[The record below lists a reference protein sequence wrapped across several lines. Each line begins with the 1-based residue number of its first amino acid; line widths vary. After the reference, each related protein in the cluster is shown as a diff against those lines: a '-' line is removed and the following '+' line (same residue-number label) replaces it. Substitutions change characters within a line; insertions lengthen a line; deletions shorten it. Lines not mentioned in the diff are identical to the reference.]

1 MGMSNQL
8 VEHVREIKE
17 DLERIE
23 RELPEVGLP
32 SLLLDDFRRALDH
45 LRNTLWAIST
55 ASERKPGEINRAIVQ
70 FRIQRTTE
78 MCERII
84 RRDIASQRIAVDTPN
99 LIKLNSVLNEMH
111 GSIRKLFAGDSAAP
125 TCRARAWEKPSKRSR
140 FAYQLPLPI
149 VILRSASS
157 LTLRQRRP
165 LRSRNM
171 RISFGIIESPH
182 ASALSSAG

>member
-1 MGMSNQL
+1 MGLSNQL

-84 RRDIASQRIAVDTPN
+84 GDNASQRIAVDTPK
-99 LIKLNSVLNEMH
+99 LIKLNN
-111 GSIRKLFAGDSAAP
+111 
-125 TCRARAWEKPSKRSR
+125 
-140 FAYQLPLPI
+140 
-149 VILRSASS
+149 
-157 LTLRQRRP
+157 
-165 LRSRNM
+165 
-171 RISFGIIESPH
+171 
-182 ASALSSAG
+182 LSCVVN

>member
-1 MGMSNQL
+1 MYHEENWMGMPNAL
-8 VEHVREIKE
+8 VEHVRELKE

-55 ASERKPGEINRAIVQ
+55 ASEKRVGEVNRAIVQ

-84 RRDIASQRIAVDTPN
+84 GDISSQRIAVDTPN

-111 GSIRKLFAGDSAAP
+111 SSIRKLFSPETTPPAP
-125 TCRARAWEKPSKRSR
+125 PAE
-140 FAYQLPLPI
+140 Q
-149 VILRSASS
+149 
-157 LTLRQRRP
+157 
-165 LRSRNM
+165 
-171 RISFGIIESPH
+171 
-182 ASALSSAG
+182 

>member
-1 MGMSNQL
+1 MIYDVESLLTGEIINSKNNQVRQKETCGMGMSNQL

-55 ASERKPGEINRAIVQ
+55 ASEKKPGEVNRAIVQ

-84 RRDIASQRIAVDTPN
+84 GDISSQRIAVDTPN

-111 GSIRKLFAGDSAAP
+111 GSIRKLFSPESAPPAP
-125 TCRARAWEKPSKRSR
+125 EA
-140 FAYQLPLPI
+140 
-149 VILRSASS
+149 
-157 LTLRQRRP
+157 
-165 LRSRNM
+165 
-171 RISFGIIESPH
+171 
-182 ASALSSAG
+182 

>member
-1 MGMSNQL
+1 MRMSDTL
-8 VEHVREIKE
+8 VEHVRDLKE

-55 ASERKPGEINRAIVQ
+55 AGDRNSAEVNRAIVQ

-84 RRDIASQRIAVDTPN
+84 GDITAQRIAVDTPN

-111 GSIRKLFAGDSAAP
+111 GSIRKLF
-125 TCRARAWEKPSKRSR
+125 
-140 FAYQLPLPI
+140 
-149 VILRSASS
+149 
-157 LTLRQRRP
+157 
-165 LRSRNM
+165 
-171 RISFGIIESPH
+171 SPG
-182 ASALSSAG
+182 A